1 MVKEAVEGELKKLP
15 EEIQKMPEAQAA
27 ILIAQAMDIS
37 SALTPQHVAQLNK
50 ALLENLDRLR
60 SLAPGEEEE
69 DQLAQL
75 RARIADRSAAT

>member
-1 MVKEAVEGELKKLP
+1 MVKEAVEGELQKLP

>member
-1 MVKEAVEGELKKLP
+1 MVKEAVEGELQKLP

-69 DQLAQL
+69 DQRAQL